1 MPAMP
6 LTDHEKNALTAQ
18 LAMLLEAN
26 EPEAILMTLRRTA
39 ERMAQRILRAD
50 ITELEALRWN
60 ALAGACLAVE
70 KQLERANA
78 PKSPQ
83 HAQQSAPEPDETPTA
98 A

>member
-1 MPAMP
+1 MPGMP
-6 LTDHEKNALTAQ
+6 LTDQEKNALAAQ

-39 ERMAQRILRAD
+39 ERMAQRITRAD

-60 ALAGACLAVE
+60 ALAEACAAVE
-70 KQLERANA
+70 KQLESANA
-78 PKSPQ
+78 PSSAQ
-83 HAQQSAPEPDETPTA
+83 HAQQSAPEQDETPSA